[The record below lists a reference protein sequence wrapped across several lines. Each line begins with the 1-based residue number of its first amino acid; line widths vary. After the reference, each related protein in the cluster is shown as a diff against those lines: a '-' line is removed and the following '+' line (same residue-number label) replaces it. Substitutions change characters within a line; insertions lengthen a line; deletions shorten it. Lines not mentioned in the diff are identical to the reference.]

1 MKPKRKVNCLEL
13 MALGF
18 FHCGGLVHALK
29 DVGGVEAAECH
40 PFDQEQLQM
49 WVWVGSGVRGGAR
62 GGLLNLASGASNCP
76 PNASDH
82 ISISL

>member
-1 MKPKRKVNCLEL
+1 

-29 DVGGVEAAECH
+29 DVGGWGVEAAECH

-49 WVWVGSGVRGGAR
+49 WVRVGWGFGGGAR
-62 GGLLNLASGASNCP
+62 GGPLNPASGASNCP

>member
-29 DVGGVEAAECH
+29 DVGGVKGGRGGLEAAECH

-49 WVWVGSGVRGGAR
+49 WVRVGV
-62 GGLLNLASGASNCP
+62 
-76 PNASDH
+76 
-82 ISISL
+82 